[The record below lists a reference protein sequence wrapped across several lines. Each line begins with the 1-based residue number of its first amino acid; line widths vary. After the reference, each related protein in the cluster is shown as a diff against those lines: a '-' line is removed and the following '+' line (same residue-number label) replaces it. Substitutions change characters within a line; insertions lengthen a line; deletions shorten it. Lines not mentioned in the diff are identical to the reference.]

1 MPTLKEFVNDVLVE
15 NNIIADQ
22 DQIIKSI
29 TQIARGRAVDGC
41 CAISDEE
48 VRNMVINNVDL
59 ANRLTEEKKAKEKET
74 EEDEALRLAKVKEQ
88 QMKKQLEKERQSAIG
103 VQTSLFGD

>member
-48 VRNMVINNVDL
+48 VRNMVINNAEL
-59 ANRLTEEKKAKEKET
+59 NKMFAKEKEEKNKAKKEKAAQEKLQKKL
-74 EEDEALRLAKVKEQ
+74 EEERKKANGEQ
-88 QMKKQLEKERQSAIG
+88 I
-103 VQTSLFGD
+103 SLF

>member
-1 MPTLKEFVNDVLVE
+1 MPTLKEFVNDVVVE
-15 NNIIADQ
+15 NNLIVDQ
-22 DQIIKSI
+22 EQIIKLI
-29 TQIARGRAVDGC
+29 TDIAKERAIDGC

-48 VRNMVINNVDL
+48 VREMVINNVDL
-59 ANRLTEEKKAKEKET
+59 ANRLTEEKKAKEKKN
-74 EEDEALRLAKVKEQ
+74 EEDEALRLAKVKEE